1 MKYKRVFLIVLD
13 SVGIGEQPDSYKY
26 GDEGSNTIR
35 SISKSKEFD
44 INTMRK
50 MGIFNIDDIG
60 FEKPTQNPT
69 AAYCKLQEVSSGK
82 DTTTGHWEM
91 AGIINE
97 KPFPTYPNGFPK
109 EIIDEFSKRTGR
121 GVLCNLPYSGTEV
134 IKEYGE
140 EHMRTGDLIVYTSAD
155 SVFQI
160 AAHEKIVSIDK
171 LYEYCKI
178 ARKILQGEHAVGRV
192 IARPFDGDNKDNF
205 FRTKNRHDF
214 SLVPSRTMLN
224 DLNEAGRDV
233 IAEIGRAHV

>member
-1 MKYKRVFLIVLD
+1 LKYKRVFLIVLD

-97 KPFPTYPNGFPK
+97 KPFPTYPNGSAFMRRPRYISPTAPATSMNFLK
-109 EIIDEFSKRTGR
+109 EQ
-121 GVLCNLPYSGTEV
+121 
-134 IKEYGE
+134 E
-140 EHMRTGDLIVYTSAD
+140 EECYAIFHI
-155 SVFQI
+155 Q
-160 AAHEKIVSIDK
+160 EQK
-171 LYEYCKI
+171 L
-178 ARKILQGEHAVGRV
+178 L
-192 IARPFDGDNKDNF
+192 
-205 FRTKNRHDF
+205 KNM
-214 SLVPSRTMLN
+214 VKN
-224 DLNEAGRDV
+224 
-233 IAEIGRAHV
+233 I